1 MVSSMVLVH
10 TCPCLECVVGV
21 VLLIWLLPVMR
32 NSLWLWFRGQALKS
46 ATAESREPFGE
57 P

>member
-1 MVSSMVLVH
+1 LG
-10 TCPCLECVVGV
+10 LECWSEASLWDVV
-21 VLLIWLLPVMR
+21 VLCWLKAAPVMR

-57 P
+57 S